1 MSKQYLKKIVLVLG
15 LLCIL
20 VLLSGCQDEIIDEV
34 LRYSDYRA
42 GLYAPIDQ
50 DEVTMVPGHGK
61 DSYYPLVEGFTWY
74 TQSETGFFNTYA
86 ESINGEV
93 KITSISPAD
102 YYNCDWVIRFENI
115 TGYEGWSEECYDS
128 NTGYSQQWN
137 NTNDLWLP
145 LDAVHAMQGAF
156 PRAGIDTLYEEY
168 KGETISYPSGSNG
181 YDGFTQVYYDEFL
194 RDIYTPS
201 GKFYKDCMHLT
212 AELDF
217 PNGYNQ
223 ENYQEKVEA
232 YLAKGIGYV
241 YLKITYTNGKVAH
254 YFIEEYSRFGETVTF
269 DMNTTDTVSK
279 TIAPKVYIEGEHVAL
294 PNVEREGY
302 VLSSWQAIVDDQ
314 VIGTYEP
321 GSSFSMGDKDVTMK
335 AVWIAE

>member
-1 MSKQYLKKIVLVLG
+1 MSKQYHKNTVLVLG

-20 VLLSGCQDEIIDEV
+20 VLFSGCQDEIIDEI

-61 DSYYPLVEGFTWY
+61 DSFSPFVEGFVWKV
-74 TQSETGFFNTYA
+74 
-86 ESINGEV
+86 SINGYEPHE
-93 KITSISPAD
+93 TGRNLGESILQTIEFDPDNPSD
-102 YYNCDWVIRFENI
+102 IFYRIENI
-115 TGYEGWSEECYDS
+115 FDGGYQEFRRRGSTSSTSGGRVFYIPAFLTNRQDNLDWEMSNERAQSILGQTITITENRSEY
-128 NTGYSQQWN
+128 T
-137 NTNDLWLP
+137 
-145 LDAVHAMQGAF
+145 
-156 PRAGIDTLYEEY
+156 YEETTTY
-168 KGETISYPSGSNG
+168 GNEFESFVTPFGKR
-181 YDGFTQVYYDEFL
+181 YDTCLHVEKTYNIPKEFVYEPYITF
-194 RDIYTPS
+194 
-201 GKFYKDCMHLT
+201 
-212 AELDF
+212 
-217 PNGYNQ
+217 Q
-223 ENYQEKVEA
+223 EY
-232 YLAKGIGYV
+232 YIAKGIGFV
-241 YLKITYTNGKVAH
+241 YLKNIYNNG
-254 YFIEEYSRFGETVTF
+254 EEIQLVLVDHSSFGETLTF
-269 DMNTTDTVSK
+269 DMNTTETVSK